1 MDVGRQPVQHRRSLT
16 DGQSRSD
23 VGKPRGYKRDRP
35 QSRNPKLYEEQGANM
50 KTSTEDKIKG
60 SLHEVKGAIKEQAGK
75 VTKNCCLETKGK
87 VEKTA
92 GKIQHLVGD
101 AEEAVEPLKK

>member
-1 MDVGRQPVQHRRSLT
+1 MWEHGHAAGVSKIIPPVVNTAQTSESHGTTNEIALKAAIQALRGARS
-16 DGQSRSD
+16 
-23 VGKPRGYKRDRP
+23 
-35 QSRNPKLYEEQGANM
+35 NM

-75 VTKNCCLETKGK
+75 VTNNCCLEAKGK

-92 GKIQHLVGD
+92 GKVQHRVGD
-101 AEEAVEPLKK
+101 AEAAVEKLKK